1 MLCAS
6 LELLDL
12 GGDNEGFN
20 SGQQVLAAGMRCSAC
35 NRVVGFIL
43 HHLGVKG
50 AVKLLIAVL
59 GHLVPSS
66 CCWGCRRGQGKM
78 LCVSEACRVKAGGE
92 QWHCQRSHYAGNGS
106 LGRGMRRL
114 FRLPLF
120 THHLLLPAQEKRKVS
135 LSVVWASYSNWTRY
149 SELQVIPAEE
159 M

>member
-1 MLCAS
+1 MNILLLCAS

-59 GHLVPSS
+59 GHL
-66 CCWGCRRGQGKM
+66 
-78 LCVSEACRVKAGGE
+78 
-92 QWHCQRSHYAGNGS
+92 Y
-106 LGRGMRRL
+106 
-114 FRLPLF
+114 
-120 THHLLLPAQEKRKVS
+120 LLPAAGGADVVKERC
-135 LSVVWASYSNWTRY
+135 SVCLRHVES
-149 SELQVIPAEE
+149 
-159 M
+159 